1 MAKVQANGIEIEYEL
16 FGPEGGAPLLLI
28 MGLASQLTRWPMA
41 LVERLVGEGYRVI
54 RYDNRDIGLSS
65 GFDTAPTPDLPTVF
79 AALAK
84 GQDPGAPYLL
94 SDMADDAAG
103 LLDALGIAR
112 AHVAG
117 VSMGGMIA
125 QMLAAQHPAKVLS
138 LVSVMSTTGNPA
150 VPPATPE
157 AQAVLFSRPE
167 KTDIDSL
174 TEHALKSQIAIQSPA
189 WPVVADEVRPRLRA
203 DIERAYHPAGVL
215 RQMIAVIA
223 SGDRREA
230 LKTITAPTVV
240 LHGADD
246 PLVRLDGGRDT
257 AATIPGAELRIVEG
271 MGHDLPAGVFDAFV
285 EAVKAATARATAL
298 AKPPA

>member
-1 MAKVQANGIEIEYEL
+1 MAKVPANGIEIEYEI
-16 FGPEGGAPLLLI
+16 FGPETGEPLLLI
-28 MGLASQLTRWPMA
+28 MGLGGQLTRWPMP
-41 LVERLVGEGYRVI
+41 LVDKLVGEGFRVI
-54 RYDNRDIGLSS
+54 RYDNRDIGLSTWLDAA
-65 GFDTAPTPDLPTVF
+65 GAPDLSTVF
-79 AALAK
+79 GAIAK
-84 GQDPGAPYLL
+84 GQKPDAPYLL

-103 LLDALGIAR
+103 LLDVLGIAR

-157 AQAVLFSRPE
+157 AQAVLFGRPE

-174 TEHALKSQIAIQSPA
+174 TEHALNAQVAIQSPA
-189 WPVVADEVRPRLRA
+189 WPVVPDELRPRLRA
-203 DIERAYHPAGVL
+203 DIERAHHPVGVL
-215 RQMIAVIA
+215 RQMVAVIA
-223 SGDRREA
+223 SGDRRAA

-246 PLVRLDGGRDT
+246 PLVRVEGGRDT
-257 AATIPGAELRIVEG
+257 AATIPGAELRIIDG
-271 MGHDLPAGVFDAFV
+271 MGHDLPAGVHDAFV
-285 EAVKAATARATAL
+285 DAVRSASARATVGA
-298 AKPPA
+298 

>member
-1 MAKVQANGIEIEYEL
+1 MPKVRANGIEIEYEV
-16 FGPEGGAPLLLI
+16 FGPEGGAALLLI
-28 MGLASQLTRWPMA
+28 MGLGQQLTRWSMS
-41 LVERLVGEGYRVI
+41 LVDQLVAEGYRVI

-65 GFDTAPTPDLPTVF
+65 GFDHAPTPDLPAVF
-79 AALAK
+79 AALMQ

-103 LLDALGIAR
+103 LLDALGVAR

-117 VSMGGMIA
+117 VSMGGMIG
-125 QMLAAQHPAKVLS
+125 QMLAARHPSKVLS

-157 AQAVLFSRPE
+157 AQAALFARPTA
-167 KTDIDSL
+167 TDLDSL
-174 TEHALKSQIAIQSPA
+174 TEHALKAQIAIQSPA
-189 WPVVADEVRPRLRA
+189 WPVDPETERPLLRA
-203 DIERAYHPAGVL
+203 AIQRANHPAGVL

-240 LHGADD
+240 LHGAAD
-246 PLVRLDGGRDT
+246 PLVNVEGGRDT
-257 AATIPGAELRIVEG
+257 AATIPGAELRIIEG
-271 MGHDLPAGVFDAFV
+271 MGHDLPTAVHDAFV
-285 EAVKAATARATAL
+285 DAVKAATARAKAL
-298 AKPPA
+298 A